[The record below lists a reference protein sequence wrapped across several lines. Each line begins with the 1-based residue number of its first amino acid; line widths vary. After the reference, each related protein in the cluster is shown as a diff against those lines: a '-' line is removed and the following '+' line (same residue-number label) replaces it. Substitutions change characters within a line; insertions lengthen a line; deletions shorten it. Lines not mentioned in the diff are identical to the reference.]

1 MPKTF
6 ETPFAPKEEPKS
18 PEQIKEEQG
27 LALAEEINKIK
38 KRITEQGGTIE
49 DYQRIIELTQ
59 RIKEIFEE
67 KEGDYEA
74 IAKTIVTNL
83 EKALKQGAGKD
94 YVAWGLAGVAGK
106 EAMELRER
114 LLKQG
119 AGKNYVALGLAGVAG
134 KEAMEL
140 RERLLEQGADKDYVA
155 RGLAG
160 VNTKEAEEFRRKHFG
175 NEPNLMAKSYSTGL
189 IVLDGVICRY
199 GMVSVA

>member
-83 EKALKQGAGKD
+83 EKALKQ
-94 YVAWGLAGVAGK
+94 
-106 EAMELRER
+106 E
-114 LLKQG
+114 
-119 AGKNYVALGLAGVAG
+119 
-134 KEAMEL
+134 
-140 RERLLEQGADKDYVA
+140 ADKGSVA
-155 RGLAG
+155 SGLAG
-160 VNTKEAEEFRRKHFG
+160 VNTKDAEEFRRKHFG

-199 GMVSVA
+199 GMGG

>member
-49 DYQRIIELTQ
+49 DYKRIIELTQ

-83 EKALKQGAGKD
+83 EKALKQGADKD
-94 YVAWGLAGVAGK
+94 S
-106 EAMELRER
+106 
-114 LLKQG
+114 
-119 AGKNYVALGLAGVAG
+119 VALGLAGVAG

-140 RERLLEQGADKDYVA
+140 RERLLEQGAGKNYVA
-155 RGLAG
+155 EGLAG

-189 IVLDGVICRY
+189 VVLDGVICRY
-199 GMVSVA
+199 GYEK